1 MDNKIDNKEPKR
13 GFGRQ
18 MTTGD
23 KLKCAFW
30 CVAII
35 LFALWMASFMPLL
48 LIPFVVDIYWPHF
61 IPWTW
66 WHTIENRFLREIMSW
81 IDAIVFAVVAVW
93 VLQNFFFQNF
103 QIPTTSLE
111 KTMMAGDYLL
121 VSKYEYGPRKPMTP
135 LSLPVFQHT
144 IDLFGLKLGKSY
156 LEHPQM
162 EYGRMPGLRD
172 INRGDIVVFN
182 YPMGDSIMSNNPEGD
197 YYREVKRLR
206 ALGFTAEQQR
216 HALGEVT
223 CRPVDRR
230 ENYVKRCVGLPG
242 ETLKIVDRQVYIN
255 DEAIE
260 NPENMQSVYLVY
272 TNGSSISN
280 SYWKSLGIYTKGSE
294 PVLDPDVWEI
304 TDESAVRFFLG
315 RMGVELDSAS
325 QVNPMYRVNM
335 TQAKAEAVARR
346 KDVVKV
352 ALRPLDYE
360 VLTSDGVFP
369 DHPAFGWHPSNFG
382 PLWIPQAGK
391 SIELNEENEVLY
403 GRCIRTYEKNTL
415 EKDSAGNYILNGAVA
430 TSYTFTM
437 DYYWMMGDN
446 RDNSLDSRYWGFVPE
461 DHIVGTPLFIWM
473 SINQETGEF
482 RWDRL
487 FKGVSGIK

>member
-1 MDNKIDNKEPKR
+1 MEYNSENNTKR
-13 GFGRQ
+13 GFGRK
-18 MTTGD
+18 MTIGE
-23 KLKCAFW
+23 KIKCIFW
-30 CVAII
+30 CVVIL
-35 LFALWMASFMPLL
+35 LFALWMVSFWPLL
-48 LIPFVVDIYWPHF
+48 LLPFAIDIYWTCF

-66 WHTIENRFLREIMSW
+66 WHGIKNKFLREVMSW
-81 IDAIVFAVVAVW
+81 VDAIVFAIVAVW
-93 VLQNFFFQNF
+93 ILQNFFFQNF

-144 IDLFGLKLGKSY
+144 IDIFGAKLGKSY
-156 LEHPQM
+156 LEHPQVDY
-162 EYGRMPGLRD
+162 ERMAGLRD

-182 YPMGDSIMSNNPEGD
+182 FPLGDSIMTNNPEGD

-206 ALGFTAEQQR
+206 ALGFNSEQQR
-216 HALGEVT
+216 HALGEVF

-242 ETLKIVDRQVYIN
+242 ETLKIIDRQVYIN
-255 DEAIE
+255 DEAID

-272 TNGSSISN
+272 TNGSVISS
-280 SYWKSLGIYTKGSE
+280 SYWKNLGIYTRGNNT
-294 PVLDPDVWEI
+294 VLDPDVWEV
-304 TDESAVRFFLG
+304 TDTAEVKFYLN
-315 RMGVELDSAS
+315 RMGVELDSTH
-325 QVNPMYRVNM
+325 QIHPMYRVNM
-335 TQAKAEAVARR
+335 TQAKADIVAQR

-352 ALRPLDYE
+352 GLRPLEYE
-360 VLTSDGVFP
+360 MLISDGVFP
-369 DHPAFGWHPSNFG
+369 DHPSFNWHPSNFG
-382 PLWIPQAGK
+382 PLWIPQAGQ
-391 SIELNEENEVLY
+391 SIELNEETVALY
-403 GRCIRTYEKNTL
+403 GRCIRTYEKNML
-415 EKDSAGNYILNGAVA
+415 ERDAEGHYLLNGYIAS
-430 TSYTFTM
+430 TYTFKM

-473 SINQETGEF
+473 SIDQETGDF

-487 FKGVSGIK
+487 FKGVVGIK